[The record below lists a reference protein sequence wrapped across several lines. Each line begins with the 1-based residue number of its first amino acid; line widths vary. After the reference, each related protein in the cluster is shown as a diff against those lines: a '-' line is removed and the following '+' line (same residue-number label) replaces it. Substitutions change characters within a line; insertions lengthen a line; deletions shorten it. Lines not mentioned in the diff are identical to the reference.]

1 MLLPGNMCKLFMIG
15 LVVAAVTL
23 SWPWTASAANESS
36 AGTLRKIVV
45 LDPGHG
51 GDDSGA
57 RGPTGSVEKDICLE
71 LARVLADQLADGYN
85 VFLTRSDDYN
95 ADLRHRTATANHN
108 RADLFISLHC
118 GAGFL
123 HTATGMAVYSWKP
136 GIRQGASIAGQGP
149 VDPNRWDE
157 TQLSHL
163 AASHRFATDMQE
175 ALEAMAGDGDVQLR
189 QAPLVVLQ
197 GAAMP
202 AILIEI
208 GHITHPA
215 TEKNLLS
222 PQWRR
227 RLARAI
233 QSGIEIYLENRKIDQ

>member
-1 MLLPGNMCKLFMIG
+1 MRRFWMIG
-15 LVVAAVTL
+15 LTIAAIAL
-23 SWPWTASAANESS
+23 PWPPAASAADESS
-36 AGTLRKIVV
+36 AGTFRTIV

-57 RGPTGSVEKDICLE
+57 RGPTGSLEKDICLE
-71 LARVLADQLADGYN
+71 LARVLADQLADGYQ
-85 VFLTRSDDYN
+85 VVLTRSDDYSVE
-95 ADLRHRTATANHN
+95 LRHRTATANHN

-123 HTATGMAVYSWKP
+123 HTTTGMAVYSWKP
-136 GIRQGASIAGQGP
+136 GIRQGASNAGQGS

-163 AASHRFATDMQE
+163 AGSHRFAAAMQE
-175 ALEAMAGDGDVQLR
+175 TLEAMAGDDNVQLR

-233 QSGIEIYLENRKIDQ
+233 QSGVESYLENQQIDQ